1 MASCAL
7 VLSLAFTAAAQTATE
22 LSADERRDP
31 REELDAE
38 GATWLLLPG
47 GARIR
52 RPEGMAREPLPPE
65 LDTPVRAS
73 WSWADRARPVQLVL
87 AVAFVPARAPEWPTF
102 MRGMTNAMTRS
113 GIEVTSSSVEGDAAT
128 ITGRHA
134 QFLASR
140 RVIAVVG
147 ARGLYYIDAM
157 VQARGSTEP
166 WEPWLRSL
174 RGP

>member
-1 MASCAL
+1 
-7 VLSLAFTAAAQTATE
+7 
-22 LSADERRDP
+22 
-31 REELDAE
+31 
-38 GATWLLLPG
+38 
-47 GARIR
+47 
-52 RPEGMAREPLPPE
+52 
-65 LDTPVRAS
+65 
-73 WSWADRARPVQLVL
+73 
-87 AVAFVPARAPEWPTF
+87 
-102 MRGMTNAMTRS
+102 MTRS